1 MATATEVRVKP
12 GDRRDNEID
21 KIYRQLI
28 KHAGSDLHMQVGKA
42 AHLAGPRH
50 AARTADGADHQG
62 ADVGAVR
69 SRSSASATSKIYEE
83 TGGCDFSYVVDARR
97 RAVAVPRE
105 HADANGQPRHGFA
118 KSRAVDPQLR
128 GAVSAARSWRSC
140 ASSTREWCCWPG
152 VTGSGKST
160 TIASMLDWINHNMR
174 KHILTIED
182 PIEFVY
188 TPDKCLINQREVGID
203 VKDFK
208 IAMKHAVREDPDIML
223 VGEMRDMETFETAMH
238 AAETGHLVFG
248 TIHASSAPS
257 TIGRILDL
265 FPTDMHKALR
275 GSMDFNMRGIVA
287 QKLLK
292 TICEDGKGPGRVPIV
307 EIMTFNPTVRKL
319 ILEGED
325 EKLPAAMR
333 IGKDEGMQRF
343 NESLYDFLQKDMI
356 SPRRGVRD
364 FAQRR
369 GTEDDDQG
377 NRRERGG
384 DPVIGGRGGSS
395 RTVWQQREMG
405 REAVPVHR
413 LERSSGCWLPPCL
426 RLLC

>member
-1 MATATEVRVKP
+1 MASVTDVRVKSLE
-12 GDRRDNEID
+12 RRENEID

-28 KHAGSDLHMQVGKA
+28 KHNGSDLHMQVGKPPI
-42 AHLAGPRH
+42 LRVRGTLRELQMEPISKERMWELFDPIIS
-50 AARTADGADHQG
+50 ARDK
-62 ADVGAVR
+62 
-69 SRSSASATSKIYEE
+69 KIYDE
-83 TGGCDFSYVVDARR
+83 TGGCDFSYVVVHEGEPWRFR
-97 RAVAVPRE
+97 V
-105 HADANGQPRHGFA
+105 NMLMQMGFPGMV
-118 KSRAVDPQLR
+118 SRKVE
-128 GAVSAARSWRSC
+128 RSIPNFEGLYLPPIMEELC
-140 ASSTREWCCWPG
+140 KFDQGMVLLAG

-160 TIASMLDWINHNMR
+160 TIASMLNWINHNMR

-203 VKDFK
+203 VVDFK

-257 TIGRILDL
+257 TVGRILDL

-292 TICEDGKGPGRVPIV
+292 TICEEGKGPGRVPIV

-343 NESLYDFLQKDMI
+343 NESLFQFLQQDMVSRAAAFEV
-356 SPRRGVRD
+356 SPNVEELKMMIKGIDVKG
-364 FAQRR
+364 AA
-369 GTEDDDQG
+369 
-377 NRRERGG
+377 
-384 DPVIGGRGGSS
+384 I
-395 RTVWQQREMG
+395 
-405 REAVPVHR
+405 
-413 LERSSGCWLPPCL
+413 L
-426 RLLC
+426 